1 MIALHTH
8 TYDLI
13 LRQLLFFVAI
23 GIAYSNFRLRRLY
36 RLLTKQNKATE
47 MIYELTHIPEGMTVN
62 LLSLQPPSTLNSE
75 TTTEMLVGVT
85 TKAPKLRFLFE
96 LSTDLVGSELRI
108 HIQSACRQTWYS
120 TSDLPETDGGV
131 HGWVGDPKEDI
142 DFTAT
147 PPWEWFQDEHYKAA
161 LHLAALYTLK
171 VLEVIDGSPVKFAQ
185 ITLTVSTKHMNYAM
199 ALLKEA
205 CRDTN
210 YTDERLAKY
219 GARLIH
225 ASNDHDDATYD
236 WSKQFGMMRGRS
248 AESEDIKEALNLGSA
263 SLQEAMRKTREAV
276 QTAANSASKR
286 EKDPSLN

>member
-8 TYDLI
+8 VYDFI
-13 LRQLLFFVAI
+13 LQQLLFGVAV

-36 RLLTKQNKATE
+36 KLLAKQNKATE
-47 MIYELTHIPEGMTVN
+47 MIYELTHIPEGMDVN
-62 LLSLQPPSTLNSE
+62 LLSLEPPSDLNSD

-120 TSDLPETDGGV
+120 TSDLPDTDGGV

-142 DFTAT
+142 DFTAI

-171 VLEVIDGSPVKFAQ
+171 VLEAIDGSPVKFSQLA
-185 ITLTVSTKHMNYAM
+185 LAVSTKHMNYAM
-199 ALLKEA
+199 TLLKEA

-225 ASNDHDDATYD
+225 ASNDHSDATFD

-248 AESEDIKEALNLGSA
+248 AKSEDVKEALHLGRKI
-263 SLQEAMRKTREAV
+263 LHEAMTKTREAV
-276 QTAANSASKR
+276 QNAADVAKTR